1 MSKQYGFQKK
11 CDKCGYFMLFSRCF
25 NCESADYFQKT
36 DKKLSEKKKMPK
48 WGYIGIVLF
57 IMLIVGYNVKSS
69 DISISG
75 YDWCYPSCD
84 DDVQSSIKF
93 NSDGTFASSSIMF
106 GGMSRWGNWK
116 SLGKNEVRLVTTRIS
131 TNSSGDKI
139 PPPQVIT
146 ILSSDKIKIG
156 STVYIKG

>member
-57 IMLIVGYNVKSS
+57 IMLIVAYN
-69 DISISG
+69 I
-75 YDWCYPSCD
+75 
-84 DDVQSSIKF
+84 
-93 NSDGTFASSSIMF
+93 
-106 GGMSRWGNWK
+106 
-116 SLGKNEVRLVTTRIS
+116 
-131 TNSSGDKI
+131 NSSPNVSLCDCLTDAEYGNANEEKCNELINSELGFNWMTTNFSQEPEKSAKFDALAAKCN
-139 PPPQVIT
+139 
-146 ILSSDKIKIG
+146 
-156 STVYIKG
+156 